1 MGNWFSSPIKTLE
14 DRIVKTQN
22 NLHKIYKLQ
31 LEVRKLNS
39 ILNFFIFFEILVLVI
54 YLSTYCF
61 FSKSELLPAVI
72 SSIKSFMPAIFSVF
86 AFDFFLLLVFHI
98 SDSSLD
104 EKIITMRYFQKKYLE
119 EYQSQP
125 RYKQVM
131 EMLAANGKIPRIRL
145 SNRITAKDC
154 GAFKMEKQS
163 DNILSRILSYIS
175 RNGPDHNYAVICPHC
190 HGHNDLI
197 SGPHRKNMQYMCF
210 KCNHF
215 VSFSE
220 VLNTEPLNHVS
231 TDPEIDN
238 MGVLPEFGEK

>member
-1 MGNWFSSPIKTLE
+1 MKLSFVSFFFPIFVHFSSWLMGNWFSSPIKTLE

-104 EKIITMRYFQKKYLE
+104 EKIITMRYFQKKYL
-119 EYQSQP
+119 
-125 RYKQVM
+125 
-131 EMLAANGKIPRIRL
+131 
-145 SNRITAKDC
+145 D
-154 GAFKMEKQS
+154 F
-163 DNILSRILSYIS
+163 
-175 RNGPDHNYAVICPHC
+175 
-190 HGHNDLI
+190 
-197 SGPHRKNMQYMCF
+197 
-210 KCNHF
+210 
-215 VSFSE
+215 
-220 VLNTEPLNHVS
+220 
-231 TDPEIDN
+231 
-238 MGVLPEFGEK
+238 